1 MRINKGF
8 VLRNVYGQSVIVGEG
23 LEAANFGKMIPLN
36 ESATVIWEQ
45 AEALGDFN
53 VEQLATRLC
62 EEYEVTMEKAR
73 QDVAKILNEWQNI
86 GIISE

>member
-1 MRINKGF
+1 MRD
-8 VLRNVYGQSVIVGEG
+8 VYGQSVIVGEG

-36 ESATVIWEQ
+36 ESAAMLWKQ

-62 EEYEVTMEKAR
+62 EEYEVTIDEAR
-73 QDVAKILNEWQNI
+73 QDVAKILSDWQNI